1 MIKSSRSRLS
11 AELKAKAG
19 DTDRDL
25 DYSGYHRKQIKG
37 NNNYYN
43 TALNKKNDKHYKWE
57 RLWAVPQQWDHIL
70 YKFQK
75 RPNYAK
81 LNKITTNTPSL
92 GTQFDIA
99 HWNRALRAQP
109 ID

>member
-11 AELKAKAG
+11 AKLKAKAG

-43 TALNKKNDKHYKWE
+43 TALNK
-57 RLWAVPQQWDHIL
+57 
-70 YKFQK
+70 
-75 RPNYAK
+75 
-81 LNKITTNTPSL
+81 ITTNTINESVCELYLSNGITYYINLKKGQIMPSW
-92 GTQFDIA
+92 TK
-99 HWNRALRAQP
+99 
-109 ID
+109 

>member
-11 AELKAKAG
+11 AKLKAKAG

-37 NNNYYN
+37 NNNYNYN

-57 RLWAVPQQWDHIL
+57 RLWAVPQQWHHIL
-70 YKFQK
+70 YKFKKGQ
-75 RPNYAK
+75 
-81 LNKITTNTPSL
+81 IMPSW
-92 GTQFDIA
+92 TK
-99 HWNRALRAQP
+99 
-109 ID
+109 

>member
-11 AELKAKAG
+11 AKLKAKAG

-43 TALNKKNDKHYKWE
+43 SFEQNNDKHYK
-57 RLWAVPQQWDHIL
+57 
-70 YKFQK
+70 
-75 RPNYAK
+75 
-81 LNKITTNTPSL
+81 
-92 GTQFDIA
+92 
-99 HWNRALRAQP
+99 
-109 ID
+109 